1 MVVGTPFLCLR
12 AGLIIGSVSTMVFGM
27 GATRV
32 IGFVVGFVQDLV
44 ALRTPVANTPL
55 NATGARVEEV
65 TSAEDK
71 KEL

>member
-1 MVVGTPFLCLR
+1 
-12 AGLIIGSVSTMVFGM
+12 MVFGM
-27 GATRV
+27 CATRV